1 MGRDPDYLRVIRN
14 VVDAHGLDHAFL
26 AWGTHA
32 RRPARAIAELGE
44 AVRTMLAAGA

>member
-1 MGRDPDYLRVIRN
+1 MGRDPDYHS
-14 VVDAHGLDHAFL
+14 HGLDHAIL

-44 AVRTMLAAGA
+44 AVRTMLATGA